1 MKNIFTILLVISS
14 ISSYAQNSFDK
25 QWSIHFNVT
34 DQFAFGHSEY
44 FYLREDE
51 KLYFINQNKI
61 QYTYLPEIS
70 PVDVLSIG
78 TPESISIYAFD
89 FDSQNNIYLMCSTT
103 DMNNISTPNVYK
115 NSIDLDIVAEFGQNF
130 FLAKFDPSGTLQAL
144 TYINNLEDGGF
155 SKRILTLDNADNVY
169 FTEYIP
175 YTEVIPNAPFQS
187 TATIE
192 DILMGN
198 RCSSIVKLNS
208 DLQLVWRTFFSHNST
223 FLSSIYAMGDQ
234 LVVSGGVVADLNST
248 TYNPNYFWANGG
260 FLQNNQQPGP
270 RMFVNVL
277 NSNGTRAWGTYLN
290 NTNSFSILNLK
301 ISGNEI
307 YVLHQAT
314 LEPTENAFF
323 QSPEVNMITKINST
337 GGRIWSNYTKAT
349 DIDIDGNNNLLLLG
363 TTYTEIAV
371 TPDAYQSTINS
382 NSAQNSTSDAFH
394 QILSSDGS
402 QLLYG
407 SYFGDYG
414 DDTSFKFF
422 HKSNGELL
430 TMEYIKNYQNEN
442 DFITQ
447 GNPLNFHNNLGY
459 NGIVISLFSKATASN
474 TKQELENLSV
484 YPNPVEDQ
492 LIIENEF
499 AFKDS
504 DQVKVYTLLG
514 QELKIDKQ
522 IDNQYIYIN
531 TTSWSSGMYLI
542 EVLVDGKKGSYKVI
556 KK

>member
-1 MKNIFTILLVISS
+1 
-14 ISSYAQNSFDK
+14 
-25 QWSIHFNVT
+25 
-34 DQFAFGHSEY
+34 
-44 FYLREDE
+44 
-51 KLYFINQNKI
+51 

-78 TPESISIYAFD
+78 TPESITIYAFD
-89 FDSQNNIYLMCSTT
+89 FDSQNNIYLLCSTT

-115 NSIDLDIVAEFGQNF
+115 NSIDLDIVEEFGENF

-144 TYINNLEDGGF
+144 TYINYLADGGF

-187 TATIE
+187 TATI
-192 DILMGN
+192 DDTLTGTNN

-223 FLSSIYAMGDQ
+223 LLSSIYTMGDQ
-234 LVVSGGVVADLNST
+234 LVVSGRVSADYNST
-248 TYNPNYFWANGG
+248 TYNPNFFWANGG
-260 FLQNNQQPGP
+260 FLQNNQQSGS

-277 NSNGTRAWGTYLN
+277 NTDGTRAWGTYLN
-290 NTNSFSILNLK
+290 NTNSSGIKNLK
-301 ISGNEI
+301 ISDNEI
-307 YVLHQAT
+307 YVLHHAT

-323 QSPEVNMITKINST
+323 QSPEVNMVTKINST

-363 TTYTEIAV
+363 TRYTEIAV
-371 TPDAYQSTINS
+371 TPHAYQSTINS

-407 SYFGDYG
+407 SYLGDYG

-422 HKSNGELL
+422 HKSKGELL
-430 TMEYIKNYQNEN
+430 T
-442 DFITQ
+442 
-447 GNPLNFHNNLGY
+447 
-459 NGIVISLFSKATASN
+459 
-474 TKQELENLSV
+474 
-484 YPNPVEDQ
+484 
-492 LIIENEF
+492 IE
-499 AFKDS
+499 
-504 DQVKVYTLLG
+504 
-514 QELKIDKQ
+514 
-522 IDNQYIYIN
+522 
-531 TTSWSSGMYLI
+531 
-542 EVLVDGKKGSYKVI
+542 
-556 KK
+556 

>member
-1 MKNIFTILLVISS
+1 M
-14 ISSYAQNSFDK
+14 
-25 QWSIHFNVT
+25 
-34 DQFAFGHSEY
+34 
-44 FYLREDE
+44 
-51 KLYFINQNKI
+51 
-61 QYTYLPEIS
+61 
-70 PVDVLSIG
+70 
-78 TPESISIYAFD
+78 
-89 FDSQNNIYLMCSTT
+89 
-103 DMNNISTPNVYK
+103 
-115 NSIDLDIVAEFGQNF
+115 
-130 FLAKFDPSGTLQAL
+130 
-144 TYINNLEDGGF
+144 GGF

-187 TATIE
+187 TATI
-192 DILMGN
+192 DDTLTGTNN

-223 FLSSIYAMGDQ
+223 LLSSIYTMGDQ
-234 LVVSGGVVADLNST
+234 LVVSGRVSADYNST
-248 TYNPNYFWANGG
+248 TYNPNFFWANGG
-260 FLQNNQQPGP
+260 FLQNNQQSGS

-277 NSNGTRAWGTYLN
+277 NTDGTRAWGTYLN
-290 NTNSFSILNLK
+290 NTNSSGIKNLK

-307 YVLHQAT
+307 YVLHHAT

-323 QSPEVNMITKINST
+323 QSPEVNMVTKINST

-407 SYFGDYG
+407 SYLGDYG

-430 TMEYIKNYQNEN
+430 TIEKIKNYQYETG
-442 DFITQ
+442 FITQ

-484 YPNPVEDQ
+484 YPNPVEDH

-504 DQVKVYTLLG
+504 DQVKVYNILG
-514 QELKIDKQ
+514 QDISISKQ
-522 IDNQYIYIN
+522 IEANRMYLDV
-531 TTSWSSGMYLI
+531 SHLSKGMYLI

>member
-1 MKNIFTILLVISS
+1 M
-14 ISSYAQNSFDK
+14 
-25 QWSIHFNVT
+25 
-34 DQFAFGHSEY
+34 
-44 FYLREDE
+44 
-51 KLYFINQNKI
+51 
-61 QYTYLPEIS
+61 PEIS

-115 NSIDLDIVAEFGQNF
+115 NSIDLDIVAEFGHNF
-130 FLAKFDPSGTLQAL
+130 FLAKFNPSGTLQAL

-155 SKRILTLDNADNVY
+155 SKRILALDNADNVY

-192 DILMGN
+192 DTLMGN
-198 RCSSIVKLNS
+198 RCLSIVKLNS

-234 LVVSGGVVADLNST
+234 LVVSGGVTADFNST

-260 FLQNNQQPGP
+260 FLQNNQQSGN

-290 NTNSFSILNLK
+290 NTNSFFIKNLK

-371 TPDAYQSTINS
+371 TPDAYQSTINN

-407 SYFGDYG
+407 SYLGDYG

-422 HKSNGELL
+422 HKSNGDLL

-459 NGIVISLFSKATASN
+459 NGNVISLFSKASASN

-492 LIIENEF
+492 LVIENEF
-499 AFKDS
+499 AFKDL
-504 DQVKVYTLLG
+504 DQVKVYNLLG
-514 QELKIDKQ
+514 Q
-522 IDNQYIYIN
+522 YISISKRIEANRMYLDV
-531 TTSWSSGMYLI
+531 SHLSKGMYI
-542 EVLVDGKKGSYKVI
+542 VEVEIDGKKGNYKVI
-556 KK
+556 KE